1 MMASSSGWSASSGFS
16 PSHAIVKER
25 SRMSIPRIFLCLS
38 FVAVALLAQAQSA
51 PPTSYAITENVAGGA
66 PGASTTIYRSE
77 PMVLME
83 SNLPAQGATPATR
96 TRTLYNL
103 KAGTNVSWDPNAK
116 PAACGGAGTF
126 SGDWGDPFGMTADV
140 TSGIAKGELKPAG
153 TETVAGVSTQVYS
166 GTNGGS
172 AIKAWLDA
180 KDGLVIRATAS
191 MPNGSSMNVADITK
205 VQIGPQP
212 ASLFVLPAVCAG
224 VKPPPSPAELI
235 ADETGDDAANYVN
248 GMYGPGSKNMCSV
261 VLRVVNAKTMTPI
274 TKIQV
279 AIDTNIYPGN
289 APPSYTFGVAEDGT
303 TTYSGGHVL
312 EITNR
317 VHNGVVRLGNPPD
330 RFQLGVNVIQSH
342 RGGSMGLIYRQ
353 CFSPTTVLL
362 DVVKDYGQADQSQDL
377 LWVKSGKYAAPPTP

>member
-1 MMASSSGWSASSGFS
+1 
-16 PSHAIVKER
+16 
-25 SRMSIPRIFLCLS
+25 MSIPRILLCLS
-38 FVAVALLAQAQSA
+38 VVAAPLLARAQSA
-51 PPTSYAITENVAGGA
+51 APTSYAITENVVGGG
-66 PGASTTIYRSE
+66 PGASTTIYRSGS
-77 PMVLME
+77 MVLME

-166 GTNGGS
+166 GTSGGS
-172 AIKAWLDA
+172 AVKAWLDA
-180 KDGLVIRATAS
+180 KDGLVIRATAN

-212 ASLFVLPAVCAG
+212 ASLFALPAACAG

-279 AIDTNIYPGN
+279 AIDTNIYPDS

-303 TTYSGGHVL
+303 TSYSGGHVL

-330 RFQLGVNVIQSH
+330 HFQLGVNVIQPR

-377 LWVKSGKYAAPPTP
+377 LWVKSGKYATPPVP